1 MPTKGVKSD
10 DPDKEI
16 EDVANDEIEHFNDTT
31 GKWPPSIF

>member
-16 EDVANDEIEHFNDTT
+16 EDVTNDEIDPLNDTN